1 MRRAVAGR
9 AVLGVA
15 DQMMPAP
22 NQIILGHNL
31 LVLRTWPD
39 ACMDSCVVDPP
50 YGLKFMGKAW
60 DADVPKAII
69 WKQVLRVLKPGGH
82 LLSFFGTRTYH
93 RGVCAIEDA
102 GFEIRDQIGYCY
114 GSGFPKSLD
123 ISRAIDKA
131 AGAKRKVIGKDQ
143 YANRGAGINGATFKM
158 ANSTSAK
165 RGDITAPSTDAAKQ
179 WSGWGTAIKPAW
191 EPIVLARKPIK
202 GTVAENVIK
211 HGTGGLNVDGCRIG
225 NDEMKCAK
233 SDGTFKSANLAMAC
247 HNTGRVN
254 AGIKTG
260 RWPANLI
267 HDGGPEVLDL
277 FPGEGDKSAARF
289 FYCPKASRTER
300 DAGCTTM
307 PRAVL
312 ARSCQA
318 IAEAER
324 GNVVE
329 HEAGAFNQAR
339 LVYNDHATVKPLSL
353 MRYLCRLI
361 TPPGGLVLDPFVGSG
376 STAIA
381 AMQEGFQYLGIDSD
395 SKSVEIAK
403 ARLAHWSTHN
413 D

>member
-131 AGAKRKVIGKDQ
+131 AGAKRKVIGKDHTQ
-143 YANRGAGINGATFKM
+143 IVVRASTEPLLRWRIAHLQRGAISPLLLLMLPNNG
-158 ANSTSAK
+158 
-165 RGDITAPSTDAAKQ
+165 P
-179 WSGWGTAIKPAW
+179 
-191 EPIVLARKPIK
+191 V
-202 GTVAENVIK
+202 
-211 HGTGGLNVDGCRIG
+211 
-225 NDEMKCAK
+225 
-233 SDGTFKSANLAMAC
+233 
-247 HNTGRVN
+247 
-254 AGIKTG
+254 
-260 RWPANLI
+260 
-267 HDGGPEVLDL
+267 
-277 FPGEGDKSAARF
+277 
-289 FYCPKASRTER
+289 
-300 DAGCTTM
+300 
-307 PRAVL
+307 
-312 ARSCQA
+312 
-318 IAEAER
+318 
-324 GNVVE
+324 
-329 HEAGAFNQAR
+329 GA
-339 LVYNDHATVKPLSL
+339 LP
-353 MRYLCRLI
+353 
-361 TPPGGLVLDPFVGSG
+361 
-376 STAIA
+376 
-381 AMQEGFQYLGIDSD
+381 
-395 SKSVEIAK
+395 
-403 ARLAHWSTHN
+403 
-413 D
+413 